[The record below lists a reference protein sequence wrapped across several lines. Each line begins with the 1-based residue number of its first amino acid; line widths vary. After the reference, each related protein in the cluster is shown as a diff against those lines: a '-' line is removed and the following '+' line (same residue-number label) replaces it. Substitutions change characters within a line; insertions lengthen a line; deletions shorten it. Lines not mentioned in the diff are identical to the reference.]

1 MASKTKKL
9 KRVRAVK
16 HKPNTKNLKAD
27 QKRITENIAILKRL
41 AEEEGSA

>member
-9 KRVRAVK
+9 KLVRANK

-27 QKRITENIAILKRL
+27 RKRIAENTEILRRL
-41 AEEEGSA
+41 AEEDDPA